1 MTRCFVHELT
11 ATKAERVRLSF
22 SSDNLLL
29 HEIITRKLPLTAE
42 ASRVFLPFKISSNN
56 TL

>member
-1 MTRCFVHELT
+1 MTRCFVHKFT
-11 ATKAERVRLSF
+11 ATKAARVRLSF

-29 HEIITRKLPLTAE
+29 HEIITRKLLLTAE
-42 ASRVFLPFKISSNN
+42 ASGMFLPFKISSNN